1 MNEHCDEDEA
11 MIVMELKVT
20 VLEPKT
26 KNLRKVI
33 FSIIISIRG
42 LLGLRS
48 GNTL

>member
-11 MIVMELKVT
+11 IIVVELKVT
-20 VLEPKT
+20 VEPKT
-26 KNLRKVI
+26 QNLRKVI
-33 FSIIISIRG
+33 LSIIISIRG